1 MLDKVNSL
9 NSNHSEGSVQV
20 CFFRNK
26 NIQLFNAFLKVS
38 VDFIRL
44 KSYENDQS
52 TGEINIIGL
61 DKLDNLAGKN
71 VLIVEDII
79 DTGRTMKKLLNTITK

>member
-1 MLDKVNSL
+1 MVFIKLIFTN
-9 NSNHSEGSVQV
+9 
-20 CFFRNK
+20 
-26 NIQLFNAFLKVS
+26 FLSKVS

-61 DKLDNLAGKN
+61 DKLDNITGKN

-79 DTGRTMKKLLNTITK
+79 DTGRTMKKLLNTITKLVLSHLRNFNQSLQ

>member
-1 MLDKVNSL
+1 M
-9 NSNHSEGSVQV
+9 
-20 CFFRNK
+20 
-26 NIQLFNAFLKVS
+26 
-38 VDFIRL
+38 DFIRL

-52 TGEINIIGL
+52 TGEIKIIGL
-61 DKLDNLAGKN
+61 DNLENIAGKN